1 MFYNRTVIS
10 RGWLGAMVI
19 SLFLWFLILK
29 VCKVL

>member
-1 MFYNRTVIS
+1 VIS